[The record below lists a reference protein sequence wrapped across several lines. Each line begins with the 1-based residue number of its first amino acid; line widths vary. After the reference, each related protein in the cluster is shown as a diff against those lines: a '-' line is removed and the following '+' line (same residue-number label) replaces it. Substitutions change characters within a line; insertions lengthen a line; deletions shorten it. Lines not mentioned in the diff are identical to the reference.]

1 MTIDERATGIQSQIA
16 IETITRTNEALPLV
30 HCANS
35 ARPAR
40 RSDNL
45 ILSTQRE
52 AEDAHHRD

>member
-30 HCANS
+30 DCANP

-40 RSDNL
+40 RSGNL
-45 ILSTQRE
+45 MLSTQRE